1 MNPSATSPTIKT
13 ERLLLRRFTGTDA
26 PEVSRLCDNYNL
38 YKSTLNLPHPYPLES
53 ALEWIATHEDSFAAE
68 QMYEFAITDKEN
80 GRLYGAVGLSHQQVH
95 RHGEIGYW
103 IGEEYWG
110 QGYATEA
117 AKAVLYFA
125 FREKDIHKVYARFFA
140 SNPASGKVME
150 KIGMTHEGTQK
161 EHILKEGRYEDLL
174 LYGILNPKHS

>member
-1 MNPSATSPTIKT
+1 MNQPATSPTLKT
-13 ERLLLRRFTGTDA
+13 ERLLLRRFNAADA

-53 ALEWIATHEDSFAAE
+53 ALEWIATHNESFTSGR
-68 QMYEFAITDKEN
+68 MYEFAITNKES
-80 GRLYGAVGLSHQQVH
+80 GKLYGAIGLSHQQAH

-117 AKAVLYFA
+117 ARAVLDFA
-125 FREKDIHKVYARFFA
+125 LRDKDLHRVYARFFA

-150 KIGMTHEGTQK
+150 KCGMTYEGTQK
-161 EHILKEGRYEDLL
+161 DHIFKEGRYEDLL
-174 LYGILNPKHS
+174 LFGILNPNHQ